1 MTCLQLAGL
10 FLCLKAAWRRERWL
24 ESEVFIMKK
33 VVANVVVVVVASLYL
48 VAKSLVIAVRLI
60 NKELEPYI
68 KPVSL
73 LQMAAFISV
82 SFVGFGL
89 LGVLMAC
96 MK

>member
-1 MTCLQLAGL
+1 
-10 FLCLKAAWRRERWL
+10 
-24 ESEVFIMKK
+24 MKK

-48 VAKSLVIAVRLI
+48 VAKSLVIAARLI

-82 SFVGFGL
+82 SVVGFGL

>member
-1 MTCLQLAGL
+1 
-10 FLCLKAAWRRERWL
+10 
-24 ESEVFIMKK
+24 MKK

-82 SFVGFGL
+82 SVVGFGL

>member
-1 MTCLQLAGL
+1 
-10 FLCLKAAWRRERWL
+10 
-24 ESEVFIMKK
+24 MKK

-48 VAKSLVIAVRLI
+48 VAKSLVIAARLI
-60 NKELEPYI
+60 NKELEPYM

-82 SFVGFGL
+82 SVVGFGL

>member
-1 MTCLQLAGL
+1 MKGA
-10 FLCLKAAWRRERWL
+10 
-24 ESEVFIMKK
+24 VDMKK
-33 VVANVVVVVVASLYL
+33 IVANVVVVVVASL
-48 VAKSLVIAVRLI
+48 VIAARLI

-82 SFVGFGL
+82 SVVGFGL

>member
-1 MTCLQLAGL
+1 
-10 FLCLKAAWRRERWL
+10 
-24 ESEVFIMKK
+24 MKK

-48 VAKSLVIAVRLI
+48 VAKSLVIAARLI
-60 NKELEPYI
+60 KKELEPYM

-82 SFVGFGL
+82 SVVGFGL

>member
-1 MTCLQLAGL
+1 
-10 FLCLKAAWRRERWL
+10 
-24 ESEVFIMKK
+24 MKK
-33 VVANVVVVVVASLYL
+33 VVANVVVVVVVSLYL
-48 VAKSLVIAVRLI
+48 VAKSLVIAARLI
-60 NKELEPYI
+60 NKELEPYM

-82 SFVGFGL
+82 SVVGFGL

>member
-1 MTCLQLAGL
+1 MPANRVCGDENAGV
-10 FLCLKAAWRRERWL
+10 

-33 VVANVVVVVVASLYL
+33 VVANVVVVVMASLYL

-60 NKELEPYI
+60 NKELEPYM

-82 SFVGFGL
+82 SVVGFGL

>member
-1 MTCLQLAGL
+1 
-10 FLCLKAAWRRERWL
+10 
-24 ESEVFIMKK
+24 MKK
-33 VVANVVVVVVASLYL
+33 IVANVVVVVVASLYL
-48 VAKSLVIAVRLI
+48 VAKSLVIALRLI
-60 NKELEPYI
+60 NKELEPYM

-82 SFVGFGL
+82 SVVGFGL

>member
-1 MTCLQLAGL
+1 M
-10 FLCLKAAWRRERWL
+10 CLKAAWRRERWL

-33 VVANVVVVVVASLYL
+33 VVANVVVVVLASLFL
-48 VAKSLVIAVRLI
+48 TAKHLILALHLI

-68 KPVSL
+68 KPVSF
-73 LQMAAFISV
+73 LQIAAFISV
-82 SFVGFGL
+82 SVVGFGL

>member
-1 MTCLQLAGL
+1 
-10 FLCLKAAWRRERWL
+10 
-24 ESEVFIMKK
+24 MKK

-48 VAKSLVIAVRLI
+48 VVKSLVIAAHLI
-60 NKELEPYI
+60 NKELEPYM

-82 SFVGFGL
+82 SVVGFGL

>member
-1 MTCLQLAGL
+1 MKGA
-10 FLCLKAAWRRERWL
+10 
-24 ESEVFIMKK
+24 VDMKK
-33 VVANVVVVVVASLYL
+33 IVANVVVVVVAI
-48 VAKSLVIAVRLI
+48 LVIAARLI

-82 SFVGFGL
+82 SVVGFGL

>member
-1 MTCLQLAGL
+1 MKG
-10 FLCLKAAWRRERWL
+10 
-24 ESEVFIMKK
+24 VVDMKK

-48 VAKSLVIAVRLI
+48 VAKSLVIAARLI
-60 NKELEPYI
+60 KKELEPYM

-82 SFVGFGL
+82 SVVGFGL
-89 LGVLMAC
+89 FGVLMAC

>member
-1 MTCLQLAGL
+1 
-10 FLCLKAAWRRERWL
+10 
-24 ESEVFIMKK
+24 MKK
-33 VVANVVVVVVASLYL
+33 IVANVVVVVVASLYL
-48 VAKSLVIAVRLI
+48 VAKSLVIAARLI
-60 NKELEPYI
+60 NKELEPYM

-82 SFVGFGL
+82 SVVGFGL

>member
-1 MTCLQLAGL
+1 
-10 FLCLKAAWRRERWL
+10 
-24 ESEVFIMKK
+24 MKK

-48 VAKSLVIAVRLI
+48 VAKSLVIAARLI

-68 KPVSL
+68 KSVSL

-82 SFVGFGL
+82 SVVGFGL

>member
-1 MTCLQLAGL
+1 
-10 FLCLKAAWRRERWL
+10 
-24 ESEVFIMKK
+24 MKK

-48 VAKSLVIAVRLI
+48 VAKSLIIAVRLI
-60 NKELEPYI
+60 NKELEPYM

-82 SFVGFGL
+82 SVVGFGL

>member
-1 MTCLQLAGL
+1 
-10 FLCLKAAWRRERWL
+10 
-24 ESEVFIMKK
+24 MKK
-33 VVANVVVVVVASLYL
+33 VVVNVVVVVVASLYL
-48 VAKSLVIAVRLI
+48 VAKSLVIAARLI

-73 LQMAAFISV
+73 LQMAAFISISV
-82 SFVGFGL
+82 VGFGL

>member
-1 MTCLQLAGL
+1 
-10 FLCLKAAWRRERWL
+10 
-24 ESEVFIMKK
+24 MKK
-33 VVANVVVVVVASLYL
+33 VVANVVVVVVSSLYL
-48 VAKSLVIAVRLI
+48 VAKSLVIAARLI
-60 NKELEPYI
+60 NKELEPYM

-82 SFVGFGL
+82 SVVGFGL